1 MVLPKLAI
9 NGGCPVRRE
18 PWPAYPVYGDAEARA
33 AARVVASNRLCAHH
47 GPGPGEV
54 EAFEQAFSS
63 WLGVRHTIGVSSGT
77 EGLHLAL
84 MAAGVG
90 VGNEVVVPTL
100 TWQSTATCVLMQNA
114 VPVFAD
120 VESGTLGLDPEDV
133 RAKITSRT
141 RALIPVHLCGYPAR
155 MEALTA
161 LAQEYGL
168 IVVEDCSHAHGSR
181 FHEREVG
188 TVGHIGVFSLQQK
201 KCLSTGDGG
210 LVVTDDDGYADAMRR
225 FRSFGH
231 AELSYNY
238 RMTEIAAAIGQ
249 VRLRMLDGHN
259 RVRQANAQAMAE
271 LLDGVPGVSVRRP
284 APGTESVYY
293 SLLLEFEPAAFPGVT
308 RDAFAEA
315 VRAEG
320 VPLVR
325 SYAPVHRLP
334 VFRAESPPARGCPWR
349 WALYTAPEHERP
361 DYGDGCCPVAEDF
374 CDSRLME
381 LKVHPPAGADD
392 IAQAAE
398 AVRKVAQCFATWV
411 GDPRPPRHSSERSS
425 PRNQARMSSESSS
438 TSLTTASSPVGNS
451 TSSPVSLPMSLCPSG
466 VS

>member
-1 MVLPKLAI
+1 MGPGKLAI
-9 NGGCPVRRE
+9 HGGRPVRRK
-18 PWPAYPVYGDAEARA
+18 PWPAYPVYGDAEAEA

-54 EAFEQAFSS
+54 EAFEQAFAS
-63 WLGVRHTIGVSSGT
+63 WLGSRHAIGVSNGT

-90 VGNEVVVPTL
+90 VGHEVIVPTL

-120 VESGTLGLDPEDV
+120 VEPETLGLDPEDV

-141 RALIPVHLCGYPAR
+141 RALIPVPLCGYPAR
-155 MEALTA
+155 MDALTA
-161 LAQEYGL
+161 LAREHGL
-168 IVVEDCSHAHGSR
+168 VVVEDCSHAHGSM
-181 FHEREVG
+181 FHGRKAG

-210 LVVTDDDGYADAMRR
+210 LVATDDDAYADAMRR

-238 RMTEIAAAIGQ
+238 RMTETAAAIGR
-249 VRLRMLDGHN
+249 VRTGMLDAHN
-259 RVRQANAQAMAE
+259 GIRRANAQAMAA
-271 LLDGVPGVSVRRP
+271 LLRGVPGIRVRRP

-308 RDAFAEA
+308 RDGFVEA

-320 VPLVR
+320 VPLAR

-334 VFRAESPPARGCPWR
+334 LFHADCPPARGCPWQ

-361 DYGDGCCPVAEDF
+361 GYDDGCCPLAEDF
-374 CDSRLME
+374 CDNRLME
-381 LKVHPPAGADD
+381 LKIHPPVGAND

-398 AVRKVAQCFATWV
+398 AVRKVTQCPA
-411 GDPRPPRHSSERSS
+411 
-425 PRNQARMSSESSS
+425 A
-438 TSLTTASSPVGNS
+438 
-451 TSSPVSLPMSLCPSG
+451 
-466 VS
+466 